1 MPEAGERPISVRTTA
16 ERRVTT
22 LRELE
27 SLYERRFDAFA
38 HCAYA
43 VTADR
48 ELARDAVQEAFAYA
62 IRRRRTVRDPEALEA
77 WMWRVVSSRAV
88 DLARRR
94 VRDERVE
101 SQQRATDVRV
111 EADPR
116 AELSEIARALRAL
129 PERQRLILF
138 LRYYADLDYTA
149 IGRAVG
155 VSPGTVG
162 AALNAAHSSLKG
174 RLMAYES

>member
-1 MPEAGERPISVRTTA
+1 MRTTA
-16 ERRVTT
+16 ERRAIT

-27 SLYERRFDAFA
+27 SLYERHFGAFA

-43 VTADR
+43 ITADR

-62 IRRRRTVRDPEALEA
+62 IRRRPTMQNPKALEA

-88 DLARRR
+88 DLGRRR
-94 VRDERVE
+94 LRHERVE
-101 SQQRATDVRV
+101 SQERP
-111 EADPR
+111 ADTGIELQTPV
-116 AELSEIARALRAL
+116 ELSEIARALRAL

-138 LRYYADLDYTA
+138 LRYYADLDYSA

-155 VSPGTVG
+155 VSPGTVA
-162 AALNAAHSSLKG
+162 AALNAAHSALKG
-174 RLMAYES
+174 RLMAYEA